1 MCFIQFCDLKGS
13 IFGNFPIPRPETK
26 CTLEDISFRTTNGV
40 RQGGPE
46 SPPLF
51 NLYIDFVMRIFC
63 HACEQ
68 EGIDFLQ
75 FLYDIPASADTDKPA
90 SADIDPSA
98 LADADTLAFAGPP
111 TSAFADSDMS
121 ALAGRKT
128 SALAGEKNRKG
139 SKCSAKRSL
148 TLPWIGY
155 ADDIVLFLPTVPG
168 LQKCLDLSVKIFTRF
183 ALKVNVSKTETQ
195 LANMPNTTDQ
205 LPPSLIKLN
214 SVDIKNT
221 DI

>member
-1 MCFIQFCDLKGS
+1 MKTMCFIQFCDLKGS

-63 HACEQ
+63 HACEK
-68 EGIDFLQ
+68 EGIDFLE
-75 FLYDIPASADTDKPA
+75 FLYDIPASAGTYT
-90 SADIDPSA
+90 SA

-121 ALAGRKT
+121 ALAGKHRRWPVKRIEKVPNAAQNARSLSHGLAMPMILFYFCPLFRGFK
-128 SALAGEKNRKG
+128 SAL
-139 SKCSAKRSL
+139 
-148 TLPWIGY
+148 IY
-155 ADDIVLFLPTVPG
+155 
-168 LQKCLDLSVKIFTRF
+168 Q
-183 ALKVNVSKTETQ
+183 
-195 LANMPNTTDQ
+195 
-205 LPPSLIKLN
+205 
-214 SVDIKNT
+214 
-221 DI
+221 

>member
-1 MCFIQFCDLKGS
+1 MPAKKKVS
-13 IFGNFPIPRPETK
+13 IFSNFCMIHRRRPIQTNRRRPVP
-26 CTLEDISFRTTNGV
+26 I
-40 RQGGPE
+40 
-46 SPPLF
+46 
-51 NLYIDFVMRIFC
+51 
-63 HACEQ
+63 
-68 EGIDFLQ
+68 
-75 FLYDIPASADTDKPA
+75 
-90 SADIDPSA
+90 SA

-155 ADDIVLFLPTVPG
+155 ADDIVLFLSTVPG

-205 LPPSLIKLN
+205 LPPSLIKF
-214 SVDIKNT
+214 
-221 DI
+221 